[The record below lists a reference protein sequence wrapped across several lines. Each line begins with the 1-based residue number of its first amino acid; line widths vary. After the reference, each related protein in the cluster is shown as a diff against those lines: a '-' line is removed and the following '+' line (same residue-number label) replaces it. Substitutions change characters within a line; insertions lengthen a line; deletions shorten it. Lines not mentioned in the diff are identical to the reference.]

1 MFEKAAI
8 FSGFLV
14 LLAFLAV
21 GIFYYQSLDLEDRV
35 IPILD
40 RK

>member
-14 LLAFLAV
+14 LLAFLGI
-21 GIFYYQSLDLEDRV
+21 GIFYYQSIAPEDRV
-35 IPILD
+35 IPVLD

>member
-14 LLAFLAV
+14 LISFLV
-21 GIFYYQSLDLEDRV
+21 IGTRYYQTLEPEDRV
-35 IPILD
+35 IPVLSIN
-40 RK
+40 

>member
-14 LLAFLAV
+14 LIAFFVVATM
-21 GIFYYQSLDLEDRV
+21 YYRTLEPEDRV
-35 IPILD
+35 IPVLSIN
-40 RK
+40 